1 MKNFKQVFLE
11 SQQTGIGSLTSLN
24 ESKIELCLFHRNS
37 KPQISVEV
45 NGVQITSQPS
55 INLLGGEFDSRL
67 QWGVHVSNAIKKAK
81 RSLHAIQLI

>member
-45 NGVQITSQPS
+45 NGVQITSKYS
-55 INLLGGEFDSRL
+55 INVTVRMVRTGPLARKVLSP
-67 QWGVHVSNAIKKAK
+67 A
-81 RSLHAIQLI
+81 